1 MQPFRLKAEIIVL
14 TVLIKHMDNLH
25 DLGMKESISLEE
37 LQSIYSRIKVL
48 KLARG
53 ILLKKRRQVSQEVSN
68 GFAYKYLIQLA
79 KERMMN

>member
-14 TVLIKHMDNLH
+14 TVLINHLDNLH

-53 ILLKKRRQVSQEVSN
+53 ILLKKKKTGKPRSIKWFR
-68 GFAYKYLIQLA
+68 L
-79 KERMMN
+79 